1 MTTISPTTGPGEGFL
16 LQYDFPFAT
25 DSIPPL
31 NTRLLEPKK
40 YQEPGGPKDYD
51 QQPQAKPTENKP
63 TQKQPDNGEPYKD
76 WWQKG

>member
-1 MTTISPTTGPGEGFL
+1 MNTITPRTGPGEGFL
-16 LQYDFPFAT
+16 LQYDFPA

-31 NTRLLEPKK
+31 KGQPLDPKR

-51 QQPQAKPTENKP
+51 QQPGAKPTPTPPAPKKP
-63 TQKQPDNGEPYKD
+63 DSDGGEPYKD